1 MSQVPKNR
9 KHSAR
14 ATAMLPSHSRHG
26 EPQGRW
32 GSRAG
37 HGWAAPAPRT
47 RFLEWRQERRECS
60 GDVNADIH
68 GPCQARSRHG
78 CSQQLTWGRSRGGGG
93 GKGPQ
98 RWLGAMAQRPLPLC
112 LRSSSKAARRVLQR
126 PRRDASPTSCP
137 GRVCPGGAARE
148 KFPQRWHGCCPAQGK
163 PLFPGADVV
172 RGDRDGVSR
181 SAAEPRL
188 DQPRPCNRWNPR
200 SNLVLIGATLNFTLL
215 LCAVGWSPTA
225 KKPPRG

>member
-78 CSQQLTWGRSRGGGG
+78 CSQQLTWGRSRGGGAGRGRKG
-93 GKGPQ
+93 GWGPWHNGPFPSAFEAAAKLRVGCCKGPGEMPAP
-98 RWLGAMAQRPLPLC
+98 RAALAGFALEVRPGRNSPSAGMA
-112 LRSSSKAARRVLQR
+112 AARHRENHYSLER
-126 PRRDASPTSCP
+126 TWC
-137 GRVCPGGAARE
+137 GGT
-148 KFPQRWHGCCPAQGK
+148 GTG
-163 PLFPGADVV
+163 
-172 RGDRDGVSR
+172 
-181 SAAEPRL
+181 
-188 DQPRPCNRWNPR
+188 
-200 SNLVLIGATLNFTLL
+200 
-215 LCAVGWSPTA
+215 
-225 KKPPRG
+225 